1 MDKTFGPA
9 WHCCVGKDFGSSVT
23 YNNKNFLYLYTS
35 NKAIMIFKHW
45 FYKKIMINLKI
56 KDNKEKLIS

>member
-1 MDKTFGPA
+1 MMKLHKVFIYYKFKAIKHYMDKTFGPA

-35 NKAIMIFKHW
+35 NKAIMIFKH
-45 FYKKIMINLKI
+45 
-56 KDNKEKLIS
+56 

>member
-35 NKAIMIFKHW
+35 NKAIMIFKH
-45 FYKKIMINLKI
+45 
-56 KDNKEKLIS
+56 